1 MLRIR
6 HVLVLLYTVLLVACA
21 SGPQT
26 PDPIT
31 ITVIGTNDVH
41 GALAAEGEVG
51 GLINLSAH
59 IDALR
64 RARMKD
70 GGAVLLIDAG
80 DMWQGTLDSNL
91 TEGATVVK
99 AYNAMGVT
107 AAAIGNHE
115 FDFGPEGTRATPLED
130 SDDPRGAL
138 KQRVREASFPVL
150 AANLI
155 DDSTGQPVDW
165 EGVRSSV
172 MVDAAG
178 IKVGVIGVMTTGALV
193 TTIAAN
199 IQGLSVEPLA
209 DAITREARQLR
220 RDGANLVVVAAHAGG
235 RCEDFSD
242 PSDVSSCVMSAEIM
256 RVANDLEPGLVDHI
270 IAGHNHNPIAHV
282 VNGISITSN
291 YSRTYSFGRVDF
303 RIDTRSGN
311 VIGRKVFPPQRNTA
325 VLDGEYEGYS
335 LITDPAVVRI
345 AASAEAS
352 VRELKER
359 KLGVRLSGPFDL
371 VPDIESAMSNLMTEA
386 MLDSFDADIAVH
398 NVVGGIRASLPAGD
412 LTYGA
417 VYEMFPFDNIVSIH
431 EISGADLRKIIA
443 NKANTHR
450 KAGFAGMRVV
460 VACSDEGMQIEM
472 RLEDGR
478 VIEDEDS
485 IRMIANDFLA
495 LGGDDV
501 LTPIIPEGG
510 FELRKDMPLTR
521 DTLVAWFS
529 RQGETLNPADF
540 ETHAAPKW
548 TVPDT
553 FPSTCQ
559 IQ

>member
-1 MLRIR
+1 MLRTR
-6 HVLVLLYTVLLVACA
+6 SVLALLYTVLLVACA

-31 ITVIGTNDVH
+31 ISIIGTNDVH
-41 GALAAEGEVG
+41 GSLAPEGEIG
-51 GLINLSAH
+51 GLVNLSAH
-59 IDALR
+59 VDALR
-64 RARMKD
+64 KARIKD
-70 GGAVLLIDAG
+70 GGAVLLLDAG

-91 TEGATVVK
+91 TEGATVVE

-130 SDDPRGAL
+130 GDDPRGAL
-138 KQRVREASFPVL
+138 KKRIREAGFPVL

-155 DDSTGQPVDW
+155 DDSTGEPVDW
-165 EGVRSSV
+165 ENVRSSV

-178 IKVGVIGVMTTGALV
+178 IKVGVIGVMTTNALV

-199 IQGLSVEPLA
+199 VQGLSIDPLA

-220 RDGANLVVVAAHAGG
+220 RDGARLVVVAAHAGG

-242 PSDVSSCVMSAEIM
+242 PSDLSSCAMSAEIM
-256 RVANDLEPGLVDHI
+256 RVASDLEPGLVDHI
-270 IAGHNHNPIAHV
+270 IGGHNHNPIAHV

-291 YSRTYSFGRVDF
+291 YSRAYSFGRVDF
-303 RIDTRSGN
+303 RMDAETGD
-311 VIGRKVFPPQRNTA
+311 VIGRKVFPPQRNDAT
-325 VLDGEYEGYS
+325 LDGEYAGYA

-345 AASAEAS
+345 AAGAEAGA
-352 VRELKER
+352 RELKER
-359 KLGVRLSGPFDL
+359 KLGIRLSGPFDL

-386 MLDSFDADIAVH
+386 MLDSFDADIAIH
-398 NVVGGIRASLPAGD
+398 NVFGGIRAALPAGD
-412 LTYGA
+412 LTYGS

-431 EISGADLRKIIA
+431 EITGADLRRIIA

-460 VACSDEGMQIEM
+460 VSCNDAGMQVEM
-472 RLEDGR
+472 WLEDGR

-501 LTPIIPEGG
+501 LTPVIPEGG

-521 DTLVAWFS
+521 DALVAWFS
-529 RQGETLNPADF
+529 RQGETLDPADF

-553 FPSTCQ
+553 FPPTCQ
-559 IQ
+559 IR

>member
-1 MLRIR
+1 
-6 HVLVLLYTVLLVACA
+6 
-21 SGPQT
+21 
-26 PDPIT
+26 
-31 ITVIGTNDVH
+31 
-41 GALAAEGEVG
+41 
-51 GLINLSAH
+51 
-59 IDALR
+59 
-64 RARMKD
+64 
-70 GGAVLLIDAG
+70 
-80 DMWQGTLDSNL
+80 
-91 TEGATVVK
+91 
-99 AYNAMGVT
+99 
-107 AAAIGNHE
+107 
-115 FDFGPEGTRATPLED
+115 
-130 SDDPRGAL
+130 
-138 KQRVREASFPVL
+138 
-150 AANLI
+150 
-155 DDSTGQPVDW
+155 
-165 EGVRSSV
+165 
-172 MVDAAG
+172 
-178 IKVGVIGVMTTGALV
+178 
-193 TTIAAN
+193 
-199 IQGLSVEPLA
+199 
-209 DAITREARQLR
+209 
-220 RDGANLVVVAAHAGG
+220 
-235 RCEDFSD
+235 
-242 PSDVSSCVMSAEIM
+242 
-256 RVANDLEPGLVDHI
+256 
-270 IAGHNHNPIAHV
+270 
-282 VNGISITSN
+282 
-291 YSRTYSFGRVDF
+291 
-303 RIDTRSGN
+303 
-311 VIGRKVFPPQRNTA
+311 
-325 VLDGEYEGYS
+325 
-335 LITDPAVVRI
+335 
-345 AASAEAS
+345 
-352 VRELKER
+352 
-359 KLGVRLSGPFDL
+359 
-371 VPDIESAMSNLMTEA
+371 

-472 RLEDGR
+472 QLEDGR